1 MRVTIEHDL
10 LFAIDLTREFAL
22 QVFRRE
28 LYRRQWILDLVSQ
41 AARHF
46 TPGRLLLRLY
56 QFGQIVDDYNL
67 FLLLIGL
74 AARANSDTQ
83 PPYEPE
89 RPCWSFDDACCI
101 EEYGWDECCR
111 WPVRPDDDQGLF
123 DAEERFADDAP
134 PPLRCR

>member
-1 MRVTIEHDL
+1 MDPTHDTPMVSADPDPASLLEPETSAETEAADRVEPSAPHSSAAWSDAQRA
-10 LFAIDLTREFAL
+10 LFAL
-22 QVFRRE
+22 
-28 LYRRQWILDLVSQ
+28 
-41 AARHF
+41 AA
-46 TPGRLLLRLY
+46 
-56 QFGQIVDDYNL
+56 IAL

-74 AARANSDTQ
+74 AARANSDAQ